1 MRFVFGLLLVIVLL
15 HPFEE
20 ARAQNRSLEA
30 LERIESLEEA
40 MKEIRGILEKDLRQL
55 KQAVEGG
62 GSLSGDQLQQ
72 LTDAMIALNNRV
84 ERMLGV
90 VSDNEFR
97 LLRLEKRVE
106 TLMRLGLEGVD
117 PNSLSFSNESEEST
131 TSRLSSSS
139 LSSNALPSNALP
151 SNQGAGEIPQ
161 ASLTTN
167 QDQSA
172 IISRDS
178 QSNTNNTNNNVVIES
193 VAASGAGSRSGSSV
207 LPAVAP
213 EDQYSFA
220 LGKALQNDLTLA
232 DSAFSEF
239 IAINPEHSRL
249 PDAHFWLG
257 RVQFMQGDYPRSVET
272 FSTFQERWPD
282 DARIEKTTLWIGE
295 AVVNFSTPEE
305 ACSLLEGL
313 PSFLVDTPSDNFYER
328 LAKLK
333 DNAGCES

>member
-1 MRFVFGLLLVIVLL
+1 MLRFAFGLLLVVVLL
-15 HPFEE
+15 HPIGE
-20 ARAQNRSLEA
+20 ARAQNRSLDA

-40 MKEIRGILEKDLRQL
+40 MKEIRGILEKDLHQL

-106 TLMRLGLEGVD
+106 TIMRLGLEGVD
-117 PNSLSFSNESEEST
+117 PNSLSFSDGSEGSIT
-131 TSRLSSSS
+131 SS
-139 LSSNALPSNALP
+139 LSSSALSPNPLPSNTLP

-178 QSNTNNTNNNVVIES
+178 ASNTSNDNVIES
-193 VAASGAGSRSGSSV
+193 VAVASGSGSSV

-239 IAINPEHSRL
+239 IAVNPEHSRL

-305 ACSLLEGL
+305 ACSLLEDL
-313 PSFLVDTPSDNFYER
+313 PSFLVDTPSDNFYDR
-328 LAKLK
+328 LTKLK